1 MPLDQ
6 IAEICTHISETEAN
20 AAAAE
25 RRTIDRFAA
34 ALFEARLGAVVDGVI
49 VAITGFGAFIRLED
63 GAADGLLPLN
73 GFPDDF
79 YDYDEAAQ
87 SLEGRHN
94 GWRFV
99 MGLSLRVKVTEVTPV
114 SGGILLEWVEGGLQS
129 ETSAANQ
136 QNTQKNMV
144 PTDRGAVPEQS
155 RQWPQCLR
163 AWQRVET
170 KKTMICA

>member
-34 ALFEARLGAVVDGVI
+34 ALFETQLGAVVDGII

-87 SLEGRHN
+87 SLDGRHN

-129 ETSAANQ
+129 ETSARKSAKHAKKHGG
-136 QNTQKNMV
+136 NTSG
-144 PTDRGAVPEQS
+144 RGA
-155 RQWPQCLR
+155 R
-163 AWQRVET
+163 T
-170 KKTMICA
+170 KSANGRNAAGRGKGSKRKRR

>member
-1 MPLDQ
+1 M
-6 IAEICTHISETEAN
+6 
-20 AAAAE
+20 
-25 RRTIDRFAA
+25 
-34 ALFEARLGAVVDGVI
+34 VDGVI

-79 YDYDEAAQ
+79 YDYDEGAQ

-114 SGGILLEWVEGGLQS
+114 SGGILLEWVAGGLQR
-129 ETSAANQ
+129 ETSARKSA
-136 QNTQKNMV
+136 KY
-144 PTDRGAVPEQS
+144 
-155 RQWPQCLR
+155 
-163 AWQRVET
+163 T
-170 KKTMICA
+170 KKHAANTSGHGARTKSASGRNASGHGKGSKRKRR